1 MDYKYLEVLAEK
13 EDALMSK
20 MKLSMSEKSVT
31 LAWEPKVEFRDYT
44 FTIYGEP
51 QSCSTSQDNTCEFV
65 FADLIVSGRRLKS
78 TNVGDLF
85 EVQIMGSYGATLVNY
100 ETKA

>member
-1 MDYKYLEVLAEK
+1 VETGELYIFILKAFNSDGNQMDYKYLEVLAEK

-51 QSCSTSQDNTCEFV
+51 QSCSTS
-65 FADLIVSGRRLKS
+65 
-78 TNVGDLF
+78 
-85 EVQIMGSYGATLVNY
+85 
-100 ETKA
+100 